1 MFVQICK
8 LPTPPHHP
16 QPGAQE
22 IGGGGGLREEL
33 VNKIKIKNNKI
44 KKGQGGVRWAIG
56 LSVLKKR

>member
-16 QPGAQE
+16 QPGARE
-22 IGGGGGLREEL
+22 IGGGGGGLREEL
-33 VNKIKIKNNKI
+33 ANKIKNNEI

-56 LSVLKKR
+56 LSV

>member
-16 QPGAQE
+16 QPGARE
-22 IGGGGGLREEL
+22 IGGGGGGLREEL
-33 VNKIKIKNNKI
+33 ANKIKNNKI

-56 LSVLKKR
+56 LSV